1 MSRPVKILVEDLNFA
16 YRGKQLLENVNL
28 ALPQQA
34 IIAVT
39 GPSGVGKSTLLSLF
53 NRLWE
58 ENDGGSLSGRVAI
71 RFAGK
76 LIDIYGSELSLV
88 ELRRRVGMVF
98 QAPNPLPLSV
108 FKNVAFP
115 LLLGGGAGSGC
126 ATAERVEAMLKKV
139 HLFDEVKDR
148 LHLDARSLSG
158 GQQQRLCIARALM
171 AEPEVLLLDE
181 PTSSLDPQACDG
193 IEELLLRLKDD
204 HTLLMVSHYQDQVK
218 RIADQV
224 YNLADKQLN
233 RIY

>member
-16 YRGKQLLENVNL
+16 YRGKQVLENVNL

-58 ENDGGSLSGRVAI
+58 ENNGGSLSGRVAI
-71 RFAGK
+71 RFAEK
-76 LIDIYGSELSLV
+76 LIDIYGPELSLV

-115 LLLGGGAGSGC
+115 LLLGGGAGSG

-139 HLFDEVKDR
+139 HLFAEVKDR

-181 PTSSLDPQACDG
+181 PTSSLDPRACVG
-193 IEELLLRLKDD
+193 IEELLLQLKED
-204 HTLLMVSHYQDQVK
+204 HTLLMVSHYQDQLK

-224 YNLADKQLN
+224 YELADSHLS

>member
-16 YRGKQLLENVNL
+16 YRGKQVLENVNL

-58 ENDGGSLSGRVAI
+58 ENNGGSLSGRVAI

-76 LIDIYGSELSLV
+76 LIDIYGPELSLV

-115 LLLGGGAGSGC
+115 LLLGGGAGSG

-139 HLFDEVKDR
+139 HLFAEVKDR

-181 PTSSLDPQACDG
+181 PTSSLDPRACAG
-193 IEELLLRLKDD
+193 IEELLLQLKED
-204 HTLLMVSHYQDQVK
+204 HTLLMVSHYQDQLK

-224 YNLADKQLN
+224 YELADSHLS